1 VNLVEPILR
10 HGRLQPTTIA
20 IVDEDRSITY
30 GELAELV
37 QRTAG
42 HLRALGVR
50 RGDYV
55 GLCLKDNWQHIT
67 ALLAVAH
74 MGAVAVQIETRSR
87 PAERARIVDAF
98 QLRLALVAPGSEA
111 GIGCPKVS
119 VDAAWRLTIGQS
131 AQNIEAAHEW
141 CVALGALASSG
152 TTGLPKFT
160 LATHLQY
167 YFHIVSYL
175 EIIPPK
181 RHCYLSSLPLYFS
194 SGRVACLAHLWRG
207 DTVVFSPELF
217 SPEEFVDNIGRHKI
231 TVARVAP
238 TVLRRLLQIA
248 GNEKPVLTAIDLLVS
263 TGSPLFSDEKLEI
276 ARKVSPRL
284 CEMYGAAAI
293 GPIAVLRPEEISLRP
308 ASVGRPFSLID
319 VEIVDE
325 NDQPLDN
332 GFTGQLRCRGPSL
345 TTPIPN
351 SPAVPSPEFRNGWY
365 YPGELAVVDA
375 GYVFLRG
382 RVSEVIFRSGA
393 KIFPSE
399 IEAVLQDHASIAE
412 AAVVGRALPNNEQE
426 VAAYVIAKAE
436 VTTGQLLAH
445 CRQRLTP
452 YKVPR
457 QIHIVSELPRNP
469 SGKVDKRA
477 LAQTTRP

>member
-1 VNLVEPILR
+1 VNLIQPILWR
-10 HGRLQPTTIA
+10 GRSQPGAIA
-20 IVDEDRSITY
+20 LVDDDRTITY

-37 QRTAG
+37 PRTAG
-42 HLRALGVR
+42 HLQVLGVR
-50 RGDYV
+50 RGDRV

-74 MGAVAVQIETRSR
+74 MGAVAVQIDTRSR
-87 PAERARIVDAF
+87 PAERARVVDAF
-98 QLRLALVAPGSEA
+98 QLRFALVAPGSEA

-119 VDAAWRLTIGQS
+119 VDADWQLAIGRS
-131 AQNIEAAHEW
+131 AQNIEAAHDW
-141 CVALGALASSG
+141 CIAFGALASSG

-167 YFHIVSYL
+167 YFHIASYL
-175 EIIPPK
+175 EILPPK
-181 RHCYLSSLPLYFS
+181 RHRYLSSLPLYFS
-194 SGRVACLAHLWRG
+194 SGRVACLSHLWRG

-217 SPEEFVDNIGRHKI
+217 SPEEFVDNIGHHRI

-238 TVLRRLLQIA
+238 TVLRRLMPLA
-248 GNEKPVLTAIDLLVS
+248 GDEKPILTDIDLLVS

-276 ARKVSPRL
+276 ARKVSPRF

-293 GPIAVLRPEEISLRP
+293 GPIAVLRPEEISIRP

-319 VEIVDE
+319 LEIVDE
-325 NDQPLDN
+325 DDQPL
-332 GFTGQLRCRGPSL
+332 GLGVTGQLRVRGPSL
-345 TTPIPN
+345 T
-351 SPAVPSPEFRNGWY
+351 SPVADATATASADFRDGWY
-365 YPGELAVVDA
+365 YPGELAMIDEL
-375 GYVFLRG
+375 GYVFLQG
-382 RVSEVIFRSGA
+382 RMSEVIFRSGA

-399 IEAVLQDHASIAE
+399 VEAVLQDHDCVAE
-412 AAVVGRALPNNEQE
+412 TAVVGRASPNNEQE
-426 VAAYVIAKAE
+426 VIAYVIAKDE
-436 VTTGQLLAH
+436 VTPGQLLAY

-477 LAQTTRP
+477 LANQ